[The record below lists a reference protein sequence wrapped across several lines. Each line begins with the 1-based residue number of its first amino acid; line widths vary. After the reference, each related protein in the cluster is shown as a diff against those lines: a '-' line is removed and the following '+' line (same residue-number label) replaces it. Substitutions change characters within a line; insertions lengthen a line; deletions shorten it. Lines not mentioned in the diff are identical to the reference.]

1 MLPPAWLL
9 LLFLVVVVFYYLQ
22 KKWRLVGGD
31 DSGSGQALPGPWG
44 LPLIGYL
51 PWIDPRAPY
60 ETFSR
65 LAQQYGSVYSL
76 KLGRLEA
83 VFVSDPVLIRQAFNR
98 DDFSGRAPLYL
109 THGIMKGY
117 GI

>member
-1 MLPPAWLL
+1 MLLSVWIIFTLVVCCFVYWLL
-9 LLFLVVVVFYYLQ
+9 LH
-22 KKWRLVGGD
+22 RRHDGG
-31 DSGSGQALPGPWG
+31 GGQALPGPWG